1 MLRIGGSRVEGFG
14 DLKIS
19 ENLGLG
25 AKGIEVSETLGF
37 RKLGFGLKGFSGSR
51 LFARKGLQ
59 SSCSLGFRAFC

>member
-25 AKGIEVSETLGF
+25 AKGIEVSETSGF
-37 RKLGFGLKGFSGSR
+37 RVSG
-51 LFARKGLQ
+51 
-59 SSCSLGFRAFC
+59 